1 MLAGDWRRGTLS
13 GSGIASN
20 QPVWPILPAGHRPV
34 ASGTLLPVI
43 RPILAAALFAALPAA
58 PPTAALAAAPPT
70 AAAPVA
76 VLVPSAGARH
86 CAGTRSRPP
95 VGERSRS
102 GCGAPAAVHRVGAGS
117 GVAAGATAGA
127 RGGTGFG
134 VGAGAGNRGGTGL
147 GTEADA
153 GARGG
158 TRFGVGTMERGRPPE
173 AAIVW
178 RRSRALGRPNL
189 GRLVGGVELPAAGT
203 HFVTVD
209 PVSGTSPNRAWRRNG
224 TDRLVEVLLRV
235 AEEHTAAHPDAPRL
249 VVGDLSRPRGGRFGP
264 EHGGDGHRS
273 HQNGLD
279 ADVFYPR
286 RDGRERIPARV
297 AQVDRRLA
305 QELVDRFVRAGAR
318 YVFVGPATGL
328 RGPPKVVM
336 TLANHD
342 DHLHLRIRPGN
353 RSGR

>member
-1 MLAGDWRRGTLS
+1 MLAVDWRRGTLS

-20 QPVWPILPAGHRPV
+20 QPVWPILPAGHRRA

-43 RPILAAALFAALPAA
+43 RPILAAALLAALPAA
-58 PPTAALAAAPPT
+58 PPTAALAAAP
-70 AAAPVA
+70 VA
-76 VLVPSAGARH
+76 VPVPSAAARQ
-86 CAGTRSRPP
+86 CAGTRPRPP

-102 GCGAPAAVHRVGAGS
+102 GCGVPAAVHRV
-117 GVAAGATAGA
+117 
-127 RGGTGFG
+127 
-134 VGAGAGNRGGTGL
+134 
-147 GTEADA
+147 

-178 RRSRALGRPNL
+178 RRSRALGRANL

-235 AEEHTAAHPDAPRL
+235 AEEHAAAHPDAPRL
-249 VVGDLSRPRGGRFGP
+249 VIGDLSRPRGGRFGP

-286 RDGRERIPARV
+286 RDGLERIPARV